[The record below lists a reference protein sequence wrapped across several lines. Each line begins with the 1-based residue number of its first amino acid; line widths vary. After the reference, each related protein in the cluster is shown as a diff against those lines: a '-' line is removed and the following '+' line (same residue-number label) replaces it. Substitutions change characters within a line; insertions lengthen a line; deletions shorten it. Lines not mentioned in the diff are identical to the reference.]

1 MDSTLIMS
9 QVYSANLMT
18 RAVSVFMYLMSRAN
32 RKLQCYPGIRTIAKD
47 LKMSEPT
54 VKRALRD
61 LVLAGF
67 VKKETRWRENG
78 GQSSNLYIL
87 STVEKPVENAV
98 EDVDNSPEDN
108 ISCSDQTE
116 DICQNE
122 IADTISEKQLPEAGE
137 NISKYEETCQSE
149 PLNLSESHI
158 SVDGNKPVSNEVS
171 PIQNDKAITGH
182 SSTLFQSVRRIFS
195 KAKTKFSALLG
206 YMTPAPGHEFTPKVN
221 LSVYHYLKDKLQA
234 EKKTRIS

>member
-87 STVEKPVENAV
+87 STVEKPVENSV
-98 EDVDNSPEDN
+98 EDVDNSPE
-108 ISCSDQTE
+108 
-116 DICQNE
+116 
-122 IADTISEKQLPEAGE
+122 
-137 NISKYEETCQSE
+137 
-149 PLNLSESHI
+149 
-158 SVDGNKPVSNEVS
+158 
-171 PIQNDKAITGH
+171 
-182 SSTLFQSVRRIFS
+182 
-195 KAKTKFSALLG
+195 
-206 YMTPAPGHEFTPKVN
+206 
-221 LSVYHYLKDKLQA
+221 
-234 EKKTRIS
+234 